1 MPVFNAGMF
10 DAQLL
15 FKELTFLLSRS
26 QGPGGQHV
34 NKTETKVTVV
44 WNLPDTQVL
53 TPEAKRGLLEKAN
66 RYLESTGI
74 IRFSDSSTRS
84 QAKNKQLA
92 VAKLMQWLTQQL
104 TPQKQRL
111 PTGLTIQV
119 KQRRQQ
125 EKKISSAKKKNRSF
139 HWKKEI

>member
-1 MPVFNAGMF
+1 MV
-10 DAQLL
+10 DAKSL
-15 FKELTFLLSRS
+15 FEELNFLLSRS

-44 WNLPDTQVL
+44 WNLQYTQL
-53 TPEAKRGLLEKAN
+53 LPPEQKRCLLERAA
-66 RYLESTGI
+66 RYMDASGTV
-74 IRFSDSSTRS
+74 RFSDSSTRS

-92 VAKLMQWLTQQL
+92 VAKLMQWLTLQL
-104 TPQKQRL
+104 TPQKERL
-111 PTGLTIQV
+111 PTRLTIQV

-139 HWKKEI
+139 HWKKEV

>member
-1 MPVFNAGMF
+1 MF
-10 DAQLL
+10 DAKPL

-44 WNLPDTQVL
+44 WNLPDTQIL
-53 TPEAKRGLLEKAN
+53 SPEQKHSLMERAA
-66 RYLESTGI
+66 RYIDASGCV
-74 IRFSDSSTRS
+74 RFSDSSTRS

-92 VAKLMQWLTQQL
+92 VAKLMQWLTLQL
-104 TPQKQRL
+104 TPQKERL
-111 PTGLTIQV
+111 PTRLTIQV

-139 HWKKEI
+139 HWKKEV